1 MRGAH
6 SGAGGVRKELLR
18 SRPSVSRVHVR
29 DEVLQGVVE
38 AVVVAAR
45 GGAEGDLAAV
55 VLRDGVEWATQ
66 GRGAGRAAVLEE
78 LLAHVAR
85 DGRHRLPHGR
95 GGRELHGTVPRPERV
110 VETPR
115 PQRREEVGV
124 VLL

>member
-1 MRGAH
+1 M
-6 SGAGGVRKELLR
+6 
-18 SRPSVSRVHVR
+18 R

-85 DGRHRLPHGR
+85 DGRHAKSDNQALRVNVRASAVFEQRTRR
-95 GGRELHGTVPRPERV
+95 GDHCARARSAAASPAGEDA
-110 VETPR
+110 
-115 PQRREEVGV
+115 RRSKCDN
-124 VLL
+124 